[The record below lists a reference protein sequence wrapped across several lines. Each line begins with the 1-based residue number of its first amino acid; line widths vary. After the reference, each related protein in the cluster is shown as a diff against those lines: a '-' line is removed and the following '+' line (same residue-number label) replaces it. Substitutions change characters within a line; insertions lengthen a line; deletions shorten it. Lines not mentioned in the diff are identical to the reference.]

1 LQDFD
6 SVTPPSGLLCF
17 VAITRPTEIDVAV
30 FHSSSKTSRQIS
42 RQSDYLAAYNYDQHS
57 SATSN
62 SKRFRLKN
70 RKYLTLS
77 DAKIIAA
84 ACENE
89 ALRQSWAVTIA
100 IADDGGHLLWLQRL
114 DGAPLIS
121 MNVAIGKAHTSAM
134 GRRPTKSFTDRIA
147 GGETSVLSMPGG
159 LTFLEG
165 GEPILVDGICVGAVG
180 VSGVKSAEDAQIA
193 RAGISSFLQSLNQ

>member
-1 LQDFD
+1 
-6 SVTPPSGLLCF
+6 
-17 VAITRPTEIDVAV
+17 
-30 FHSSSKTSRQIS
+30 
-42 RQSDYLAAYNYDQHS
+42 
-57 SATSN
+57 
-62 SKRFRLKN
+62 LKI

-84 ACENE
+84 ACEHE
-89 ALRQSWAVTIA
+89 ALRQNWAVTIV

-121 MNVAIGKAHTSAM
+121 MDIAIGKAHTSAL

-165 GEPILVDGICVGAVG
+165 GEPIVIDGECVGAVG
-180 VSGVKSAEDAQIA
+180 VSGVKSGEDAQIA
-193 RAGISSFLQSLNQ
+193 RHGISAFIEQLNRTNG

>member
-1 LQDFD
+1 
-6 SVTPPSGLLCF
+6 
-17 VAITRPTEIDVAV
+17 
-30 FHSSSKTSRQIS
+30 
-42 RQSDYLAAYNYDQHS
+42 
-57 SATSN
+57 
-62 SKRFRLKN
+62 LKN

-89 ALRQSWAVTIA
+89 ALHQNWAVTIA

-121 MNVAIGKAHTSAM
+121 MNIATGKAHTSAM
-134 GRRPTKSFTDRIA
+134 GRRPSKSFADRIA

-165 GEPILVDGICVGAVG
+165 GEPIMIDGECVGAVG
-180 VSGVKSAEDAQIA
+180 VSGVRSEEDARVA
-193 RAGISSFLQSLNQ
+193 RAGINEFIENLKR